1 MMRLLIIIFFVGTF
15 SLSHAQLIRIGLL
28 TSLKSTSLTIKTGK
42 GFYRILA
49 DTIDLGRLSV
59 NEQINIRT
67 ESDGSM
73 TIYGGLGTAANI
85 RELKILSDT
94 LDASFILTSQRP
106 ASKTHTYKG
115 SIEIVNAKGRLR
127 MVNLVEMNNYLAG
140 VVETE
145 GGGGK
150 PKEYYKVQA
159 VMSRT
164 FAVENIKR
172 HERDGFSLCDDVH
185 CQAYYNMQRF
195 TPQIEAAVRETTGEL
210 LVTKDFKPVNAFFH
224 ANCGGQTSD
233 ASYVWNTPVSYCESF
248 IDTFCM
254 KTKQATW
261 EKLISKKEWTD
272 FLVNE
277 YAFPIDDPILGPQAY
292 AFVQPQRM
300 AFFVHPALG
309 IPLRDIRMKFK
320 LKSSFFDVSL
330 AGDQVRLRGRGFGH
344 GVGLC
349 QEGAMEMARKGYD
362 YKQIALFYFKD
373 VQVINY
379 NDWQFFNQLFTKMEA
394 Y

>member
-1 MMRLLIIIFFVGTF
+1 MRLLIVLFMVGFNSMTF
-15 SLSHAQLIRIGLL
+15 AQVIRIGLL
-28 TSLKSTSLTIKTGK
+28 TSVKSTSATVKSGG
-42 GFYRILA
+42 GFFRVLA
-49 DTIDLGRLSV
+49 DTVDLGRLSI
-59 NEQINIRT
+59 NELMTVKCNSGGTLLI
-67 ESDGSM
+67 SGHKGDLDG
-73 TIYGGLGTAANI
+73 IQKL
-85 RELKILSDT
+85 RVLSDS
-94 LDASFILTSQRP
+94 LDAYFILASQTP
-106 ASKTHTYKG
+106 SSKTHKYKG
-115 SIEIVNAKGRLR
+115 SLELINSNGRLR
-127 MVNLVEMNNYLAG
+127 MVNVVEMNHYLAG

-172 HERDGFSLCDDVH
+172 HEKDGYSLCDDVH

-195 TPQIEAAVRETTGEL
+195 TPQIETAVWETSGEL
-210 LVTKDFKPVNAFFH
+210 LVTADFVPVNAFFH

-233 ASYVWNTPVSYCESF
+233 ASYVWNTPVSYCEPF
-248 IDTFCM
+248 IDTFCVQ
-254 KTKQATW
+254 TKQAKW

-272 FLVNE
+272 FLIRE
-277 YAFPIDDPILGPQAY
+277 YAYPINDPILGPQAY
-292 AFVQPQRM
+292 SFVQPQRM

-309 IPLRDIRMKFK
+309 IPLRDLRTKFN

-330 AGDQVRLRGRGFGH
+330 QGDQVKLSGRGFGH

-362 YKQIALFYFKD
+362 YEQIARFYFKN
-373 VQVINY
+373 VQLINY
-379 NDWQFFNQLFTKMEA
+379 TDWQYFNQGFAGMENH
-394 Y
+394 